1 MYFLYIFFCF
11 CISTSSTLIS
21 CLFICLSLILRDLNV
36 FVIVFVFC
44 FDVIPLVFYFDSGQT
59 YFRHRAQAIY
69 IICHIFTAYN
79 QLASSLKFI
88 FTTAME
94 ITAVQQNAIIIK
106 QSSNAVDHYISTV
119 LSQYKN

>member
-1 MYFLYIFFCF
+1 MYFLYILFCF
-11 CISTSSTLIS
+11 CFSTSSTSIS
-21 CLFICLSLILRDLNV
+21 CLFICLSLILRALNA

-44 FDVIPLVFYFDSGQT
+44 FDVIPLVFYLDSVQT
-59 YFRHRAQAIY
+59 YFRHRAQAIG
-69 IICHIFTAYN
+69 ISCHIFTAYN

-94 ITAVQQNAIIIK
+94 ITAAQQNAIIIK